1 MRLPLISYAATNRDL
16 SRHKGGHTHTH
27 TRHVPDDGAA
37 VADVRED
44 GLVWR
49 RAGPDHRRP
58 HPPLPPGLAQDA
70 GHARLQELELQTN
83 LREDYAKFYNHGEG
97 PY

>member
-1 MRLPLISYAATNRDL
+1 MVQTSPKHQENPLEYLIYRPLLQIMTNRPPC
-16 SRHKGGHTHTH
+16 RYA
-27 TRHVPDDGAA
+27 PDDGAA

-49 RAGPDHRRP
+49 RAGSDHRRP
-58 HPPLPPGLAQDA
+58 HPTLPPGLAQDA
-70 GHARLQELELQTN
+70 GHARLQELELQT
-83 LREDYAKFYNHGEG
+83 KFYNNGEG